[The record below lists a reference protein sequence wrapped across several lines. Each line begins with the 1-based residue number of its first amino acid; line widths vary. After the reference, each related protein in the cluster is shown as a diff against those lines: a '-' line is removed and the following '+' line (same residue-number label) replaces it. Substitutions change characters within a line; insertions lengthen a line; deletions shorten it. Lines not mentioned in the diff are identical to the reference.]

1 MTLATRLNGALARFN
16 LAMVKRSTLTDLEAA
31 KRSFALP
38 LVPEIDPSRVAIDFL
53 SAQQD
58 RVLASQVELLQ
69 GQIANASRIIDTLDR
84 SSVPPST
91 LECPL
96 CSGRRA
102 RSDFA
107 PFESQCIFGG
117 GRLGRVQCPDCDVI
131 FGPDKMLGLSAAQLA
146 NEYTIHF
153 RAYTEAYDP
162 ADEIR
167 AFHAL
172 GPLQGGTYLNY
183 GCGSNTSG
191 IEQLRA
197 SGWDVWGYE
206 PNERGLS
213 SDGQIVRSRSVL
225 ETMDFD
231 GIYSNNVLEH
241 FRDPVGEL
249 SFMRSRLRPGGA
261 MAHATPCF
269 EYLYE
274 FTRFHLFFFLG
285 RSRELLAKS
294 AGLDLSEFSCDGE
307 FMCAVMRPIDDLA
320 AQVHLR

>member
-69 GQIANASRIIDTLDR
+69 GQIPNASRIIDTLDR

-131 FGPDKMLGLSAAQLA
+131 FGPDKMLGLWLHSSPTSTPSISAPTQRH
-146 NEYTIHF
+146 TIRPTRSERF
-153 RAYTEAYDP
+153 MP
-162 ADEIR
+162 S
-167 AFHAL
+167 
-172 GPLQGGTYLNY
+172 GPYRRHVPELRVR
-183 GCGSNTSG
+183 SNTSG

-231 GIYSNNVLEH
+231 GIYSNNVLSTS
-241 FRDPVGEL
+241 G
-249 SFMRSRLRPGGA
+249 
-261 MAHATPCF
+261 TP
-269 EYLYE
+269 
-274 FTRFHLFFFLG
+274 
-285 RSRELLAKS
+285 
-294 AGLDLSEFSCDGE
+294 SES
-307 FMCAVMRPIDDLA
+307 
-320 AQVHLR
+320 